1 MGFRDRTTAGRQ
13 LAAALTSY
21 RDAGPVIIALPRG
34 GVPIAAEIATELSA
48 PLGVLVVRKLGV
60 PNRAELA
67 MGAVAYA
74 DPPVVVRNEGVLAMT
89 GVSPSQFAIVLEGE
103 LAEAKR
109 RVDLYMGARPQPVIA
124 GHTAILVDDG
134 MATGAT
140 MRAAI
145 RAVRAAGPRAIAIA
159 TPVASVEAVEELRPE
174 VDDVVCL
181 EVHRDLGAIGFYYA
195 DFAQVSDREVIEA
208 LERAGHPAAQRRAG
222 RSA

>member
-13 LAAALTSY
+13 LAAALASY
-21 RDAGPVIIALPRG
+21 REAGPVIIALPRG

-109 RVDLYMGARPQPVIA
+109 RVDLYMAGRPQPVIA

-145 RAVRAAGPRAIAIA
+145 RAVRATGPRAIAIA